1 MNVGFINY
9 LTYIMALIQEVFKY
23 LFDLTS
29 GHLSWTHTFT
39 GASQTAPGSSQWAL
53 SGNLPNLSE
62 KGMDIVA
69 AIMTIVHY
77 GLVAVA
83 QFVTLLP
90 ANGVD

>member
-9 LTYIMALIQEVFKY
+9 MTYIMALIQEVFKY

-29 GHLSWTHTFT
+29 GHLSWTHSISA
-39 GASQTAPGSSQWAL
+39 ASQTQPGSTQWEL
-53 SGNLPNLSE
+53 SGNLPNLTA